1 MKVFKF
7 GGASVNSAD
16 AVRNMAQIVQKHLE
30 STPLVVV
37 VSAMGKTTN
46 LLEKLVPTDS
56 SFITPAL
63 PKATALSSAEINQIS
78 ENHSSLRQQLED
90 YHIDIAKSLIPNN
103 EEIVNKVHTLL
114 RQLDDTIQS
123 LITPALPKATAL
135 SSAEINQISENHSS
149 PITQYNYNY
158 DQVVSY
164 GELISTTIIAEYLN
178 HLGINTLWEDARQ
191 LIHTDNHYREG
202 RVDWQATQQ
211 AIQNSIFKNQN
222 SHSVIITQGFIG
234 GTDGGTTTL
243 GREGSDYSAAILA
256 YCLGAESVTI
266 WKDVPGFLN
275 ADPKFFHD
283 TVKIGQIPYNEAIEL
298 AYYGASVI
306 HPKTVKPIQNK
317 GIPLYIRSFISPDV
331 EGSVVGNY
339 HTISPETPLYIFKNN
354 QILLSILPRD
364 YSFIAEDNLQ
374 VIFGILSKIGIRVNL
389 MQNSALSFSICIDNN
404 PQRVGVLIERLKS
417 VFRVRYNENLQL
429 ITIRYYTQQVID
441 RIVAGRP
448 ILLEQRSRSTEQLIV
463 PCR

>member
-16 AVRNMAQIVQKHLE
+16 AVHNMAQIVQNHLE
-30 STPLVVV
+30 SKPLVVV

-46 LLEKLVPTDS
+46 LLEKLVPGSTDS
-56 SFITPAL
+56 ASVN
-63 PKATALSSAEINQIS
+63 E
-78 ENHSSLRQQLED
+78 LRQQLED
-90 YHIDIAKSLIPNN
+90 YHLNIAKSLIPNN
-103 EEIVNKVHTLL
+103 NTIVDKVEALL
-114 RQLDDTIQS
+114 QQLDETIANLQPS
-123 LITPALPKATAL
+123 I
-135 SSAEINQISENHSS
+135 E
-149 PITQYNYNY
+149 QYNYNY
-158 DQVVSY
+158 DQVVSF

-178 HLGINTLWEDARQ
+178 HLGTKTLWADARQ
-191 LIHTDNHYREG
+191 LIRTDDHYREG
-202 RVDWQATQQ
+202 RIDWHATQKE
-211 AIQNSIFKNQN
+211 IENLKLKIENSCR
-222 SHSVIITQGFIG
+222 VILTQGFIG
-234 GTDGGTTTL
+234 GTISTLPTSHFPLSTTTL

-256 YCLGAESVTI
+256 YCMGAENVTI

-275 ADPKFFHD
+275 ADPKFFAD
-283 TVKIGQIPYNEAIEL
+283 TIKISQIPYNEAIEL

-317 GIPLYIRSFISPDV
+317 SIPLYIRSFVTPDS
-331 EGSVVGNY
+331 EGSAIGNY

-404 PQRVGVLIERLKS
+404 PLLVKPLIDELKNM
-417 VFRVRYNENLQL
+417 FRVRYNDNLQL
-429 ITIRYYTQQVID
+429 ITIRYYTQEVID
-441 RIVAGRP
+441 SIVAGRP
-448 ILLEQRSRSTEQLIV
+448 ILLEQRSRTTEQIIV
-463 PCR
+463 PCK

>member
-16 AVRNMAQIVQKHLE
+16 AVRNMAQIVQSHLE
-30 STPLVVV
+30 PGKPLVVV

-46 LLEKLVPTDS
+46 LLEKLVPGVTDD
-56 SFITPAL
+56 TH
-63 PKATALSSAEINQIS
+63 E
-78 ENHSSLRQQLED
+78 LRRQLEE
-90 YHIDIAKSLIPNN
+90 YHLKIYKELIPC
-103 EEIVNKVHTLL
+103 VNDADNAVQVLL
-114 RQLDDTIQS
+114 RKLDGM
-123 LITPALPKATAL
+123 LATL
-135 SSAEINQISENHSS
+135 QPSNE
-149 PITQYNYNY
+149 QYNYNY
-158 DQVVSY
+158 DQVVSF

-178 HLGINTLWEDARQ
+178 SHGISTQWLDARQ
-191 LIHTDNHYREG
+191 LIITDNHYREG
-202 RVDWQATQQ
+202 HVDWTKTQTACQ
-211 AIQNSIFKNQN
+211 HLVAGNEALGRHQ
-222 SHSVIITQGFIG
+222 VIITQGFIG
-234 GTDGGTTTL
+234 GTTDGHTTTL
-243 GREGSDYSAAILA
+243 GREGSDYSASILA
-256 YCLGAESVTI
+256 YCLGAENITI

-275 ADPKFFHD
+275 ADPKYFPD
-283 TVKIGQIPYNEAIEL
+283 TVKINQIPYNEAIEL

-317 GIPLYIRSFISPDV
+317 GIPLYIRSFITPQGD
-331 EGSVVGNY
+331 GSAIGNY

-404 PQRVGVLIERLKS
+404 PQLVQPLIEELKNM
-417 VFRVRYNENLQL
+417 FRVRYNDNLQL

-441 RIVAGRP
+441 SIVAGRP
-448 ILLEQRSRSTEQLIV
+448 ILLEQRSRTTEQLIV
-463 PCR
+463 PA